1 VSLCAALVS
10 CTTVRTPVSTIA
22 PTVDLRGAPAPELEL
37 WVESN
42 RDLSPAEAE
51 RYRADARRAIEAAL
65 AGRSQPDDGSLVL
78 VREQGVTR
86 TKGHRSDQTAAT
98 AGIVVGA
105 VAVVAAA
112 TLVTLSVG
120 GGRGGSHAGKGGSH
134 LSHSAPAP
142 GSRPVAAPAPRTIP
156 VARPTVIPAGAVAA
170 RPAPWFGPPPRPPVV
185 PARFPPPGG
194 RAPVAA
200 PSPRQAWEPSPSIAV
215 DFDFYF
221 PIPLD
226 PEPVP
231 PYPYAPFVPPPPPEF
246 GPPLAWPVAADAVG
260 THAARPAPEEGPSE
274 IVLLPPAPY
283 PVASRGFFDG
293 DRLVL
298 EAIVLDR
305 ATGEVLWTKRM
316 SRDAD
321 PRDALAVKQVV
332 DELLAED
339 GWMPPAPPG
348 SGSDP
353 VEGRAW

>member
-1 VSLCAALVS
+1 MSLCAAMFS

-78 VREQGVTR
+78 LREQGVTR

-112 TLVTLSVG
+112 TLVALSVG
-120 GGRGGSHAGKGGSH
+120 GGKGGSH
-134 LSHSAPAP
+134 VSHSAPAP
-142 GSRPVAAPAPRTIP
+142 GSRPVAAPAARTVP
-156 VARPTVIPAGAVAA
+156 GARPAVIPGGAVAA
-170 RPAPWFGPPPRPPVV
+170 RPAPRFAPPPRPPIV
-185 PARFPPPGG
+185 PARFPPPGA
-194 RAPVAA
+194 RPPVAT
-200 PSPRQAWEPSPSIAV
+200 PSPRRAWEPSPSIAV
-215 DFDFYF
+215 DFGFYF

-226 PEPVP
+226 PEPLP
-231 PYPYAPFVPPPPPEF
+231 PYPYVPFVPPPPPEF

-260 THAARPAPEEGPSE
+260 TNAAPPAPEEGPSE
-274 IVLLPPAPY
+274 IVLPRPAPY
-283 PVASRGFFDG
+283 PVASRSFFDC

-305 ATGEVLWTKRM
+305 ATGEALWTKRV

-339 GWMPPAPPG
+339 GWMPFAPPG
-348 SGSDP
+348 SGPDP